1 MNFQDKETKE
11 SYFDMIIDE
20 YKNNNFE
27 FVEHLIENLSAKEQR
42 SLLLY
47 FFKYTDNISLYMY
60 ASDIIFA

>member
-1 MNFQDKETKE
+1 MNFQDKEIKE

-47 FFKYTDNISLYMY
+47 FFKYTNNISLYMY

>member
-11 SYFDMIIDE
+11 SYFDMVIDE

-27 FVEHLIENLSAKEQR
+27 FVDHLIENLSAKEQR

>member
-1 MNFQDKETKE
+1 MNFQNKEIKE
-11 SYFDMIIDE
+11 SYFDMVIDE

>member
-1 MNFQDKETKE
+1 MNFQDKEIKE
-11 SYFDMIIDE
+11 SYFDMVIDE

-47 FFKYTDNISLYMY
+47 FFKYTNNISLYMY
-60 ASDIIFA
+60 ASDIIFT

>member
-11 SYFDMIIDE
+11 SYFDMVIDE

>member
-1 MNFQDKETKE
+1 MNFQNKEIKE
-11 SYFDMIIDE
+11 SYFDMVIDE

-47 FFKYTDNISLYMY
+47 FFKYTNNISLYMY

>member
-1 MNFQDKETKE
+1 MNFQDKEIKE
-11 SYFDMIIDE
+11 SYFDMVIDE

>member
-1 MNFQDKETKE
+1 MNFQDKATKE
-11 SYFDMIIDE
+11 SYFDMVIDE